1 MELTERVDLTKIH
14 FLNQM
19 TFVEFKKYSS
29 NNLKNEDE
37 RKKKFEQLKRYCEG
51 FIKSRG
57 EMRRLYAYSLTT
69 LLDAGGRLYCGNSI
83 QGLQSKFRGFL
94 MNHTTDIDMKN
105 AHPVILKYI
114 CSLHKI
120 QCPNLEYY
128 IANRDTILSEFE
140 DRNEGKTAFLK
151 AVNDNKP
158 NRKITNKF
166 FKSFEKEMRDLQ
178 QIITSIP
185 EYQNIKSS
193 VPENKK
199 YNWDGSAINRILCM
213 HENKILQ
220 SCISA
225 INQKNIEICALM
237 FDGLMVYGY
246 FYGNNELLNYIET
259 FVNEQ
264 FPNLNMKWDFKEHN
278 AEIEIPEGFIIKKT
292 EQMELEEDAENKS
305 YTKKRIEEF
314 EKNHLKIINK
324 GVYLIEFP
332 DKIIMKTKKQLS
344 ESYEHLENVYIGQG
358 ATQPLISYW
367 TTNNPSIR
375 AKDDMDV
382 YPDENLCPD
391 NVYNLWKP
399 FAGKLL
405 INEQPEFIRNTNA
418 IQFFKNHILILC
430 DNDVAIADYFEKWI
444 AQMLQF
450 PAVKSNC
457 PVLISNQGAGKGT
470 LLTLLK
476 KLIGGHKYFESTN
489 PARDVWGQFNNFMN
503 DSYLVNLNELSKKDT
518 TDAMGFIKGLITD
531 SDLFINIKGVSSYK
545 IQSYHHWIITTNNK
559 DPIPTEKDERRFW
572 IVRSSDK
579 LCGNKEYFNECYA
592 LLNDP
597 DVIRTMFEYFMGF
610 PNIENFNLLKMPK
623 TEFQENIQ
631 NANVSIYEQWLE
643 NFTRNN
649 FEKEQIR
656 LSGSEIFNLFDEWK
670 KSQNI
675 DYKVNAIKLGLN
687 LSNLKIN
694 GILKG
699 ENTNKGKT
707 KIFDIPLLKT
717 HFGIGCLVKYIENT
731 DLDSD
736 SD

>member
-1 MELTERVDLTKIH
+1 MELIERVDLTKIH

-19 TFVEFKKYSS
+19 TFVEFKKYCSKK
-29 NNLKNEDE
+29 LKNEDE
-37 RKKKFEQLKRYCEG
+37 RKKNFENMKRHCEG

-69 LLDAGGRLYCGNSI
+69 LLEAGGRLYCGYSI

-114 CSLHKI
+114 CSLHNI

-128 IANRDTILSEFE
+128 IANREVILSEFE
-140 DRNEGKTAFLK
+140 DRAEGKKAFLQ

-158 NRKITNKF
+158 NRKITNKC
-166 FKSFEKEMRDLQ
+166 FKNFEKEMRDLQ
-178 QIITSIP
+178 RLITSIP
-185 EYQNIKSS
+185 EYLNIKSS
-193 VPENKK
+193 VPEHKK
-199 YNWDGSAINRILCM
+199 HNWDGSAINRILCM
-213 HENKILQ
+213 YENKILQ
-220 SCISA
+220 ACISA
-225 INQKNIEICALM
+225 INQKNIEIAVLM
-237 FDGLMVYGY
+237 FDGLMVYGN
-246 FYGNNELLNYIET
+246 FYDDNELLKYIEN

-264 FPNLNMKWDFKEHN
+264 FPNLNMKWDYKEHN
-278 AEIEIPEGFIIKKT
+278 AEIQIPTGFVIKPEPMTFEEIS
-292 EQMELEEDAENKS
+292 EQKS
-305 YTKKRIEEF
+305 LTAKRIEKF
-314 EKNHLKIINK
+314 EETHLKIINK

-332 DKIIMKTKKQLS
+332 DKIIIKTKKQLTDA
-344 ESYEHLENVYIGQG
+344 YEHLQVLFTGEGMFVPFI
-358 ATQPLISYW
+358 TYW
-367 TTNNPSIR
+367 TFNNPNIR
-375 AKDDMDV
+375 SKDDMDV
-382 YPDENLCPD
+382 YPDESLCPT
-391 NVYNLWKP
+391 NIYNLWKP

-405 INEQPEFIRNTNA
+405 INEQPEFTRNTNA

-430 DNDVAIADYFEKWI
+430 DHDVAVAEYFEKWI

-489 PARDVWGQFNNFMN
+489 PARDVWGQFNNFMS
-503 DSYLVNLNELSKKDT
+503 DSYLVNLNELNKKDT
-518 TDAMGFIKGLITD
+518 TDSMGFIKGLITD
-531 SDLFINIKGVSSYK
+531 SELSINIKGVSSYK

-559 DPIPTEKDERRFW
+559 DPIPTEKDDRRFW
-572 IVRSSDK
+572 IVRSSDE
-579 LCGNKEYFNECYA
+579 LCGNKEYFNECYT

-597 DVIRTMFEYFMGF
+597 DVIRTMYEYFMG
-610 PNIENFNLLKMPK
+610 IVDIQNFNLIKIPK
-623 TEFQENIQ
+623 TQFQENIQ

-649 FEKEQIR
+649 FEKE
-656 LSGSEIFNLFDEWK
+656 EIELLGAETFHLFDEWR

-675 DYKVNAIKLGLN
+675 EYKVNAIKLILN

-694 GILKG
+694 GIQNGRK
-699 ENTNKGKT
+699 TNKGNS
-707 KIFDIPLLKT
+707 KIFNISLLKK
-717 HFGIGCLVKYIENT
+717 HFGIGCLVKCVENT

-736 SD
+736 CD

>member
-1 MELTERVDLTKIH
+1 MELIERVDLTKIH

-19 TFVEFKKYSS
+19 TFVEFKTYCNKK
-29 NNLKNEDE
+29 LKNEDQ
-37 RKKKFEQLKRYCEG
+37 RKKNFTSMKNYCEG

-69 LLDAGGRLYCGNSI
+69 LLEAGGRLYCGNSI

-94 MNHTTDIDMKN
+94 MTHTTDIDMKN

-114 CSLHKI
+114 CSLHNI

-128 IANRDTILSEFE
+128 IANRETILSEFE
-140 DRNEGKTAFLK
+140 DRDEGKTAFLQ

-158 NRKITNKF
+158 NRKITNKC
-166 FKSFEKEMRDLQ
+166 FKNFEKEMRDLQ
-178 QIITSIP
+178 QLITSIP
-185 EYQNIKSS
+185 EYQDIKSS
-193 VPENKK
+193 VPEHKK
-199 YNWDGSAINRILCM
+199 SNWDGSAINRILCM
-213 HENKILQ
+213 YENKILQ

-225 INQKNIEICALM
+225 INQKNIEICVLM

-264 FPNLNMKWDFKEHN
+264 FPNLNMKWDYKEHN
-278 AEIEIPEGFIIKKT
+278 TEIQIPEGFIIKPEPMT
-292 EQMELEEDAENKS
+292 FEEIAEQKS
-305 YTKKRIEEF
+305 LSAKRIEKF
-314 EKNHLKIINK
+314 EETHLKIINK

-332 DKIIMKTKKQLS
+332 DKLIIKTKKQLTD
-344 ESYEHLENVYIGQG
+344 SYEHLQV
-358 ATQPLISYW
+358 LFISDGCFSPFISFW

-375 AKDDMDV
+375 SKDDMDV
-382 YPDENLCPD
+382 YPDETLCPS
-391 NVYNLWKP
+391 NIYNLWKP

-405 INEQPEFIRNTNA
+405 LNEQPEFTRNTYA
-418 IQFFKNHILILC
+418 IQFFRNHILTLC
-430 DNDVAIADYFEKWI
+430 DNDVAIAEYFEKWI

-489 PARDVWGQFNNFMN
+489 PGRDVWGQFNNFMS

-518 TDAMGFIKGLITD
+518 TDSMGFIKGLITD
-531 SDLFINIKGVSSYK
+531 SELSINIKGVSSYK

-597 DVIRTMFEYFMGF
+597 DVIRTMFEYFMGL
-610 PNIENFNLLKMPK
+610 PDIENFNLIKIPK

-649 FEKEQIR
+649 FEKDEVE
-656 LSGSEIFNLFDEWK
+656 LLGSETFNLFDEWK

-675 DYKVNAIKLGLN
+675 EYKVNAIKLILN

-694 GILKG
+694 GIQNGRK
-699 ENTNKGKT
+699 TNKGNT
-707 KIFDIPLLKT
+707 KIFNIPLLKK

>member
-1 MELTERVDLTKIH
+1 MELIERVDLTKIH

-19 TFVEFKKYSS
+19 TFVEFKKYCSKK
-29 NNLKNEDE
+29 LKNEDE
-37 RKKKFEQLKRYCEG
+37 RKKNFESLKRYCQG

-57 EMRRLYAYSLTT
+57 EIRRLYAYSLTT

-94 MNHTTDIDMKN
+94 MTHTTDIDMKN

-114 CSLHKI
+114 CSLHNI

-128 IANRDTILSEFE
+128 ISNREIILSEFE
-140 DRNEGKTAFLK
+140 DRDEGKTAFLQ
-151 AVNDNKP
+151 AVNDNKF
-158 NRKITNKF
+158 NRKITNRC
-166 FKSFEKEMRDLQ
+166 FKNFEKEMRELQ
-178 QIITSIP
+178 QLITSIP
-185 EYQNIKSS
+185 EYQDIKSS
-193 VPENKK
+193 VPEHKK
-199 YNWDGSAINRILCM
+199 SNWDGSAINRILCM
-213 HENKILQ
+213 YENKILQ

-225 INQKNIEICALM
+225 INQKSIEICALM
-237 FDGLMVYGY
+237 FDGLMVYGN

-264 FPNLNMKWDFKEHN
+264 FHNLNMKWDFKEHN
-278 AEIEIPEGFIIKKT
+278 TQIQIPEGFIIKPEPMT
-292 EQMELEEDAENKS
+292 FEEIAEQKS
-305 YTKKRIEEF
+305 ITTQRIEEF
-314 EKNHLKIINK
+314 EKTHLKIINK

-332 DKIIMKTKKQLS
+332 DKIIMKTKKQLTDA
-344 ESYEHLENVYIGQG
+344 YEHLQVLFIGEG
-358 ATQPLISYW
+358 TFSPFITYW
-367 TTNNPSIR
+367 TFNNPNIR

-382 YPDENLCPD
+382 YPDETLCPS
-391 NVYNLWKP
+391 NIYNLWKP

-418 IQFFKNHILILC
+418 IQFFRNHILTLC
-430 DNDVAIADYFEKWI
+430 DHDVAIAEYFEKWI

-457 PVLISNQGAGKGT
+457 PVLISKQGAGKGT

-476 KLIGGHKYFESTN
+476 KIVGEHKYFETTN
-489 PARDVWGQFNNFMN
+489 PARDVWGAFNSPMS
-503 DSYLVNLNELSKKDT
+503 DCYLVNLNELGKKDT
-518 TDAMGFIKGLITD
+518 TDSMGFIKGLITD
-531 SDLFINIKGVSSYK
+531 PALTINSKGVQQYK
-545 IQSYHHWIITTNNK
+545 IQSYHHWIITTNNE

-579 LCGNKEYFNECYA
+579 LCGDKEYFNECYS

-597 DVIRTMFEYFMGF
+597 DVIRTMYEYFMGL
-610 PNIENFNLLKMPK
+610 PDIENFNLIKIPR

-631 NANVSIYEQWLE
+631 EGNVSIYEQWLKQ
-643 NFTRNN
+643 FTCEN
-649 FEKEQIR
+649 FEKDEIE
-656 LSGSEIFNLFDEWK
+656 LLGSETFNLFDEWK

-675 DYKVNAIKLGLN
+675 KFEVSAVKLGVK

-694 GILKG
+694 GIFKG
-699 ENTNKGKT
+699 KATNKGWT
-707 KIFDIPLLKT
+707 RIYNIPLLKKY
-717 HFGIGCLVKYIENT
+717 FGIGCLVKYIENT